1 MSNEIISFNGC
12 KKREATFHIFRYTGY
27 VPQKE
32 VPYYTRPEDF
42 KVPDYR
48 PAKPPL
54 PNGFN
59 PNFVPQFNP
68 VRPPFQPQQFF
79 QNYRPPPNQGGF
91 ISQQPRFPQYP
102 RGPQFPAGPFYP
114 HPGQGFIPPQANN
127 RQHWLVPQNPA
138 PYWEAP
144 GPIPPQGA
152 YGPTTS
158 TASTHEPM
166 KPSVNPENYDG
177 TIPTQPS
184 ANPELFTTANSV
196 SPVTDLVQPHPTRGW
211 YNPTSTVPQH
221 LTEAPTT
228 VVDEAVDKTSPMMS
242 IFDSETNPFTTSS
255 TTLPSEITSPTAET
269 TSSTT
274 SSTAKES
281 TVLVIEDI
289 TKGWFDEET
298 STSPQSSHAAESTP
312 GEQGTT
318 AGNLYSLTT
327 AELPD
332 DIYDHTDV
340 IQDTQESTTTTISK
354 PNELEQAKANYFP
367 RPVSSQVYQPP
378 GHLPED
384 FTQHIDVNF
393 LKPNRTCTGP
403 LCGIDADKV
412 SLYNPGKGDGRK
424 GPTLLISNAAKGDAA
439 RLGYIPPS
447 PKLISEFTPP
457 PTSTEYYIQRLVPGG
472 PIYPPAEVPGPFHKG
487 EVSTIEPYRPEIP
500 KGPHVFM
507 PPQNF
512 PAPPSPTLV
521 PPAMQTAE
529 TTTVPSYS
537 PTAKTIAPPTT
548 TEYVNSYPTTEAT
561 APPSVATTPMLNT
574 LPPFESTAKTSE
586 VTTEAYTIP
595 TTPQLSTEAQTPPEA
610 VYTTP
615 PEGPVPWS
623 PTYKTVPPSSS
634 TTLSTE
640 APYTT
645 PEATTAPWTPPSEA
659 PSTPSEATPV
669 PSTYTP
675 TYKTPTTTAAVPV
688 ETTTPTRAETPEATT
703 SGPPTGQPTEST
715 AASSTSASTV
725 PSEATTG
732 VTFTSEVTEVPT
744 AEISRTTPST
754 TTVSTTAYFTITTPS
769 APPSVPTTPAS
780 EAPSPPSTTSPAPS
794 TPTSPA
800 TTSAILRTSTP
811 KLGVLN
817 RVRGKV
823 HVICTEQGIE
833 FSATTLFPFTGQIF
847 ANDRKRVPS
856 CLHNIVGAVSP
867 KVFLPFAECGVK
879 NAGEQ
884 ADNRAQYH
892 MQVVVVIQQQ
902 DGSSTVQSFMAQCVH
917 QKIQYNKQTLPR
929 RIEEALEELR
939 LVATKLEQKA
949 PLPQVEMKIV
959 VDEHH
964 KIGPEVSEVD
974 IGMPLAVQWKLLPE
988 SDAYG
993 FHVKNCIVRDDIS
1006 NIEHKMID
1014 ELGCSTDLSIFAH
1027 PHYDT
1032 YHDTASS
1039 HLWAFKVPD
1048 HTRLRIRCDV
1058 AICSDIPSS
1067 MTNISSCA
1075 SIPTPPF
1082 CPDLITSPT
1091 NSILYDAEGAFLK
1104 RRRQTGPEMTQ
1115 SVRATLCTGDMCD
1128 PQPLEL
1134 DRRCFD
1140 LYWVAAST
1148 GFSFASLIAAIFI
1161 HIVVK
1166 CVSSGTTVG
1175 KIVERKTTRES
1186 VHQLERG
1193 ERKAG
1198 CPREYSTIVACETH
1212 YIL

>member
-1 MSNEIISFNGC
+1 MHIRSF
-12 KKREATFHIFRYTGY
+12 A
-27 VPQKE
+27 
-32 VPYYTRPEDF
+32 
-42 KVPDYR
+42 
-48 PAKPPL
+48 
-54 PNGFN
+54 
-59 PNFVPQFNP
+59 
-68 VRPPFQPQQFF
+68 
-79 QNYRPPPNQGGF
+79 GGF
-91 ISQQPRFPQYP
+91 FPQQPRIPQYP
-102 RGPQFPAGPFYP
+102 RGPQIPAALFYP
-114 HPGQGFIPPQANN
+114 RSGPGFIPPQANN
-127 RQHWLVPQNPA
+127 RQQWFVPPNAA

-211 YNPTSTVPQH
+211 YNPTSTVSQH
-221 LTEAPTT
+221 LTETT
-228 VVDEAVDKTSPMMS
+228 TTAGDEGVDKTSPMMS

-255 TTLPSEITSPTAET
+255 TALSSEMTSPTTEPSSSA
-269 TSSTT
+269 TSSAPTG
-274 SSTAKES
+274 S

-298 STSPQSSHAAESTP
+298 ATSPQSSHATESTYR
-312 GEQGTT
+312 GEETT
-318 AGNLYSLTT
+318 AGTLYSLTT

-340 IQDTQESTTTTISK
+340 IQDMQESTTSAASK

-367 RPVSSQVYQPP
+367 RPISSQVYQPP

-457 PTSTEYYIQRLVPGG
+457 PTSTEYYIQKLVPGG
-472 PIYPPAEVPGPFHKG
+472 PVYPPAEVPGPFPKG
-487 EVSTIEPYRPEIP
+487 EFTTIEPYRAEIP

-548 TEYVNSYPTTEAT
+548 TEYVTLYTTAEVTTTSPAPTT
-561 APPSVATTPMLNT
+561 PILNT
-574 LPPFESTAKTSE
+574 LPPFETTAKTSE
-586 VTTEAYTIP
+586 IPTEAYTVP
-595 TTPQLSTEAQTPPEA
+595 TTSQPSTETQPPQEG

-623 PTYKTVPPSSS
+623 PTYKTVPPSPT
-634 TTLSTE
+634 TTLRTE
-640 APYTT
+640 APYITPTT
-645 PEATTAPWTPPSEA
+645 PRTTEWTPPSEA
-659 PSTPSEATPV
+659 PSTPSEGTTAAT
-669 PSTYTP
+669 TEYIP
-675 TYKTPTTTAAVPV
+675 TYKTPSTTEGVPV
-688 ETTTPTRAETPEATT
+688 ETTIPTEAKTPEVTTPGTT
-703 SGPPTGQPTEST
+703 SEKPTETTTALST
-715 AASSTSASTV
+715 TASTTS
-725 PSEATTG
+725 SEATTAG
-732 VTFTSEVTEVPT
+732 VVYTSEVTEVPT
-744 AEISRTTPST
+744 AELSRTTPAITTAST
-754 TTVSTTAYFTITTPS
+754 TEYITITS
-769 APPSVPTTPAS
+769 S
-780 EAPSPPSTTSPAPS
+780 EEPIGLDGSH
-794 TPTSPA
+794 
-800 TTSAILRTSTP
+800 L
-811 KLGVLN
+811 
-817 RVRGKV
+817 GKV
-823 HVICTEQGIE
+823 HVICKEEGIE
-833 FSATTLFPFTGQIF
+833 FIATTLFPFTGQIF
-847 ANDRKRVPS
+847 ANERKRVPS

-902 DGSSTVQSFMAQCVH
+902 DGTSTVQSFMAQCVH

-993 FHVKNCIVRDDIS
+993 FHVKNCIVKDDIS

-1067 MTNISSCA
+1067 TTNISSCA
-1075 SIPTPPF
+1075 SIPTHSPLQPPF
-1082 CPDLITSPT
+1082 CPDLITSPS

-1115 SVRATLCTGDMCD
+1115 SVRATLCTGDTCD
-1128 PQPLEL
+1128 PQPLGENIPTMML
-1134 DRRCFD
+1134 ARHDSFVD
-1140 LYWVAAST
+1140 SFVTVA
-1148 GFSFASLIAAIFI
+1148 
-1161 HIVVK
+1161 V
-1166 CVSSGTTVG
+1166 
-1175 KIVERKTTRES
+1175 
-1186 VHQLERG
+1186 
-1193 ERKAG
+1193 
-1198 CPREYSTIVACETH
+1198 
-1212 YIL
+1212 